1 MNVLFAYDGSESAD
15 AALAAVAAIV
25 EPHDVEAVV
34 LCVWEPLTLQALRAE
49 RFGGWSAVPLDVTE
63 LDEQTE
69 KQAELLAEQ
78 GARVAREHGYDARG
92 ISVADRHDVAG
103 TILATADELAVDL
116 IVLGARGLAGVR
128 AFLGSVSNHVVQHAQ
143 RPVLVVPANSS
154 S

>member
-1 MNVLFAYDGSESAD
+1 MNVLFAYDGSKSAD

-25 EPHDVEAVV
+25 DPHTVEAVV

-49 RFGGWSAVPLDVTE
+49 RFGDWFAVPLDVTE

-78 GARVAREHGYDARG
+78 GARAAREHGYDARG
-92 ISVADRHDVAG
+92 ISVADKEHVAD
-103 TILATADELAVDL
+103 TILATADELEVDL

-128 AFLGSVSNHVVQHAQ
+128 AYLGSVSNHVIQHAQ
-143 RPVLVVPANSS
+143 RPVLVVPAKWPS
-154 S
+154 

>member
-25 EPHDVEAVV
+25 DPHNVEAVV

-63 LDEQTE
+63 LDEETE
-69 KQAELLAEQ
+69 KQSEQLAEH
-78 GARVAREHGYDARG
+78 GVRFAREHGYDARG
-92 ISVADRHDVAG
+92 ISVADQQDVAG
-103 TILATADELAVDL
+103 TILATADELEADL

-128 AFLGSVSNHVVQHAQ
+128 AFLGSVSNHVVQHAR
-143 RPVLVVPANSS
+143 RPVLVVPSKPS
-154 S
+154 

>member
-15 AALAAVAAIV
+15 SALAAVATIV
-25 EPHDVEAVV
+25 DPRNVEAVV

-49 RFGGWSAVPLDVTE
+49 RFGDWFAVPFDVTE

-69 KQAELLAEQ
+69 KQAELLAEH

-92 ISVADRHDVAG
+92 ISVADKQDVAG

-128 AFLGSVSNHVVQHAQ
+128 AFLGSVSTHVVQHAH
-143 RPVLVVPANSS
+143 RPVLVVPTKSS

>member
-25 EPHDVEAVV
+25 DPHNVEAVV

-63 LDEQTE
+63 LDEETE
-69 KQAELLAEQ
+69 KQSEQLAEH
-78 GARVAREHGYDARG
+78 GVRLAREHGYDARG
-92 ISVADRHDVAG
+92 ISVADQQDVAG
-103 TILATADELAVDL
+103 TILATADELEADL

-128 AFLGSVSNHVVQHAQ
+128 AFLGSVSNHVVQHAR
-143 RPVLVVPANSS
+143 RPVLVVPSKPS
-154 S
+154 